1 MKNYPTSS
9 SMFSLSSSPL
19 FHTSGTATTATATA
33 TATSFDSSPS
43 TLNNASSLSMMS
55 KKNYAIPS
63 SSSMILPLSL
73 SSPIFPT
80 SKNTIAIS
88 NCTAI
93 ATAIAIATET
103 TATDDSDSDTATDDS
118 NTDTDND
125 DSPALPEPSLLHQ
138 QQHRDQHQDQD
149 QQQRKKSRSVHFLS
163 MVAVRKTISRH
174 EMTQEEKYNCWFQA
188 NEYLM
193 IKQNNYDTII
203 TNDQQQLLL
212 LAAADAAGQGSSQQQ
227 QQQQHSNIL
236 HNSNNNDNMDSE
248 SESSSSLESSSSSS
262 LESSLCMRGLEWGIE
277 SESIRK
283 KTYRLGALEEVFIEQ
298 EEQYLGD
305 YYNDEAIAYA
315 YYSVSNECQLHAE
328 RIAIQDRKDIEEYIY
343 EGLYETI

>member
-19 FHTSGTATTATATA
+19 FHTSGTITATTATPATA
-33 TATSFDSSPS
+33 AVATFDSSPS

-63 SSSMILPLSL
+63 SSSMVLPLSL

-138 QQHRDQHQDQD
+138 QQHRDQHRDQHQDQV
-149 QQQRKKSRSVHFLS
+149 QRKKSRSVHFLS

-212 LAAADAAGQGSSQQQ
+212 AAAAAAGQGSSQQQQ

-248 SESSSSLESSSSSS
+248 SSSSL
-262 LESSLCMRGLEWGIE
+262 E